1 MMAETLQLCPRSAM
15 GLGLCRAFL
24 WEMED
29 VSLTVLYLGAELAL
43 FGILE
48 DRVVAGVCALHS
60 SVAAGLVKEGTIP
73 TWGRAAR
80 QGRQLT
86 PACAH
91 RSLRLP
97 GAREQLH
104 VAETRFFFFSEAYHR
119 LLEWVEV

>member
-1 MMAETLQLCPRSAM
+1 MMAETLQLCPGSAM

-73 TWGRAAR
+73 TRGRAAR
-80 QGRQLT
+80 QGRRLT

-91 RSLRLP
+91 GSLQLP

-104 VAETRFFFFSEAYHR
+104 VAETRVFFFFLKPITGYWSG
-119 LLEWVEV
+119 